1 MHYSILLTQLIH
13 HLGMVDGRKKFQKIV
28 HILQSAGAPFEERFE
43 YANFGPYSA
52 TLQAEIHSLCEFG
65 YLKEAPDGMSFQ
77 FTAGEHFSKIENE
90 DFVQNTPTWAMFAKS
105 LNQKTPRELEA
116 LSTVLFLQRLGY
128 DEASI
133 EQKFARLKPHLNHH
147 YHWAIAMAVKIN
159 NAPGNW
165 EKLTEAN

>member
-13 HLGMVDGRKKFQKIV
+13 HLGMVDGRKKF
-28 HILQSAGAPFEERFE
+28 HE
-43 YANFGPYSA
+43 
-52 TLQAEIHSLCEFG
+52 T
-65 YLKEAPDGMSFQ
+65 
-77 FTAGEHFSKIENE
+77 
-90 DFVQNTPTWAMFAKS
+90 
-105 LNQKTPRELEA
+105 
-116 LSTVLFLQRLGY
+116 
-128 DEASI
+128 SI